1 MADKILW
8 RSEAAVTRTE
18 GSTASEFKAAV
29 CVSPKAR
36 ALQAR
41 NGRDARMVPASSG
54 RPLEEVS
61 CAPGTLTPLTFI
73 GALATVTVLCP
84 TLQDH
89 WRLGGV
95 AAAVRWR
102 LSRRAG
108 RAAGW

>member
-1 MADKILW
+1 MAKMPPDY
-8 RSEAAVTRTE
+8 T
-18 GSTASEFKAAV
+18 G
-29 CVSPKAR
+29 VSPKAR

-41 NGRDARMVPASSG
+41 NGRDARTVPGGSG
-54 RPLEEVS
+54 RPLEAVS
-61 CAPGTLTPLTFI
+61 CAPGTLAALTFI

-84 TLQDH
+84 MLQEL